1 MPFDA
6 LVSAVVDGRAEF
18 EKNLLSQMQNLHDQA
33 DALSVMQDELR
44 SAPPVLLKELDQAIA
59 AFQNFADR
67 VKEARALLGTR

>member
-6 LVSAVVDGRAEF
+6 LVSAVVDSRAEV
-18 EKNLLSQMQNLHDQA
+18 ETHLLAQMQKLHDQA

-44 SAPPVLLKELDQAIA
+44 SSPPVLLQELDQAIN

-67 VKEARALLGTR
+67 VKEARALLGTC